1 MLQNVYLFWITTG
14 IMYSKKVIPA
24 GLVHKI
30 VDRSLNQITL
40 HATYNILKRDSGYH
54 WFQKIG
60 EGKTQRHLEI
70 YPTFTCSYIRKIDSF
85 FSIRHLPKTGIM
97 IPCELTCIMNFICF
111 KNKHVLPGVVCVSFL
126 HLRYEDQW
134 YYMNGGLIHR
144 LGPLMGLQYVSNTIK
159 IILEVPENE
168 SVSLFSFIM
177 LITCIPITTV
187 YTGKMSSP
195 FYFCPILFRCQRANW
210 RLGDNQNIFFKL
222 LC

>member
-60 EGKTQRHLEI
+60 EGKTQRHLEV

-85 FSIRHLPKTGIM
+85 FA
-97 IPCELTCIMNFICF
+97 
-111 KNKHVLPGVVCVSFL
+111 KNWDNDTMRINMH
-126 HLRYEDQW
+126 
-134 YYMNGGLIHR
+134 
-144 LGPLMGLQYVSNTIK
+144 
-159 IILEVPENE
+159 NE
-168 SVSLFSFIM
+168 FYLFQ
-177 LITCIPITTV
+177 
-187 YTGKMSSP
+187 K
-195 FYFCPILFRCQRANW
+195 
-210 RLGDNQNIFFKL
+210 
-222 LC
+222 